1 MARGDAVGHGDTLAA
16 LNEGQDFGA
25 AHTDGIDKLHNN
37 KTLLGVKTLLGRDL
51 KVDLPWH

>member
-37 KTLLGVKTLLGRDL
+37 KTLRGVKTLLGRDL
-51 KVDLPWH
+51 KADLPWH